1 MLFHPTL
8 PPNKYPN
15 YSHMQLLVNEERL
28 VSSNQDKVLLTT
40 QRISLSDKE
49 WGRSYQ
55 ITILLENISSIE
67 NLYQSNPLFAVLSGF
82 SLLVGIIILG
92 QGRDSNGTLVF
103 GCFGIAFILL
113 IIWLNSKRQVVTIA
127 SMGGAK
133 LNFRV
138 AGMSADQI
146 EGFIDKVLAAQATR
160 VKDLHPS

>member
-1 MLFHPTL
+1 
-8 PPNKYPN
+8 
-15 YSHMQLLVNEERL
+15 MQLLANEERL

-40 QRISLSDKE
+40 QRISLSEKE

-55 ITILLENISSIE
+55 ITIFLENISSIE

-82 SLLVGIIILG
+82 SFLVGVILLG
-92 QGRDSNGTLVF
+92 QGRDSNATFVF
-103 GCFGIAFILL
+103 GCFAIAVVLL
-113 IIWLNSKRQVVTIA
+113 IIWLSSKRQVVTIA

-138 AGMSADQI
+138 TGMSADQI

-160 VKDLHPS
+160 IKNLNPN

>member
-1 MLFHPTL
+1 
-8 PPNKYPN
+8 
-15 YSHMQLLVNEERL
+15 MQLLTNEERL

-55 ITILLENISSIE
+55 ITIFLENISSIE
-67 NLYQSNPLFAVLSGF
+67 NLYRSNPLFAVLSGF
-82 SLLVGIIILG
+82 SFVVGIVILG
-92 QGRDSNGTLVF
+92 QGRDSDGTVVF
-103 GCFGIAFILL
+103 ACFAIAVVLL

-133 LNFRV
+133 LDFRV
-138 AGMSADQI
+138 TGMSADQI

-160 VKDLHPS
+160 IKNLHPS